1 MILSSP
7 DMIRIR
13 MFDLDFYN
21 QVFQCINFSSR
32 NTYLGL
38 SSSILST
45 RGSIRQR
52 PDVLNDYENNRAVFK
67 QYKDNGINDY
77 VNDYIDYFN

>member
-1 MILSSP
+1 
-7 DMIRIR
+7 

-38 SSSILST
+38 SSRILST

>member
-1 MILSSP
+1 
-7 DMIRIR
+7 

-21 QVFQCINFSSR
+21 QVFQCIKYSSFD
-32 NTYLGL
+32 TYMGL
-38 SSSILST
+38 ATSIFST

-67 QYKDNGINDY
+67 EYKDNGIYDY
-77 VNDYIDYFN
+77 VKDYLDYFN

>member
-1 MILSSP
+1 
-7 DMIRIR
+7 
-13 MFDLDFYN
+13 MFDLNFYN
-21 QVFQCINFSSR
+21 QVFQCINFSSH

-52 PDVLNDYENNRAVFK
+52 PDVLNDYENNRAV
-67 QYKDNGINDY
+67 YKEYKNNGISDY
-77 VNDYIDYFN
+77 VNDYLDYFN